1 MRRFIAAEL
10 DTGHGPVTQG
20 LAPAPSRRCSTSRR
34 ALAPRECRDMGTPV
48 PTRGSRVS
56 GPLGRHGVLV
66 WAGYGRSIM
75 LYYSIDQEIRIRIS
89 LLVELQ

>member
-1 MRRFIAAEL
+1 MNI
-10 DTGHGPVTQG
+10 
-20 LAPAPSRRCSTSRR
+20 
-34 ALAPRECRDMGTPV
+34 MG
-48 PTRGSRVS
+48 PTRESRVS